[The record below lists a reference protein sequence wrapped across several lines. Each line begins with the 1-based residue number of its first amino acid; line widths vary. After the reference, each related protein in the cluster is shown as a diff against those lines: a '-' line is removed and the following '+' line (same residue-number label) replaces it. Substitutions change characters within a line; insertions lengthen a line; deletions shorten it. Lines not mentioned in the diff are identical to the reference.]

1 MAPLMSSMSAVACR
15 SHSTKSAHIRFL
27 SRMGIHVIFKVSRL
41 CKGFR
46 TQTTLMSSFTWSC
59 MFLLHV
65 QAQFDLINHC
75 STYWTWHRFMSIWDV
90 SYSLKRIS
98 LHFHKSFFV
107 SFTRTQVVQTS
118 TRESIFLINTLD
130 FNKSYF
136 VLLWPSWLL
145 SCPLWVPLLADLIPQ
160 NLHT

>member
-1 MAPLMSSMSAVACR
+1 MVAWKISQNVRFVGFEYIFFYKCTWFYWILFCSPMAFMAPLMSSMSAVACR

-65 QAQFDLINHC
+65 QVQFDLINHC
-75 STYWTWHRFMSIWDV
+75 STYWTWHRFMSIPDM
-90 SYSLKRIS
+90 SDCLKRIG
-98 LHFHKSFFV
+98 LHFHK
-107 SFTRTQVVQTS
+107 
-118 TRESIFLINTLD
+118 
-130 FNKSYF
+130 
-136 VLLWPSWLL
+136 
-145 SCPLWVPLLADLIPQ
+145 
-160 NLHT
+160 